1 MSFKN
6 YYENQ
11 VSELNEKIDDL
22 FEPLFE
28 AAETYYNLTTNGI
41 MELYDKSLTEAP
53 KVTKGT
59 NFVILNPKNE
69 DDKTRISGY
78 KKSKGMLR
86 LVGYT
91 LSKSR
96 ITKPNTD
103 SQFFE
108 LSKEFITFKTL
119 VGNTAE
125 EKALIL
131 KIKEREE
138 ERKKSEQKTSKDTS
152 FKLTD
157 DEILIFLDI
166 LKNTDPSKFARGV
179 YYFLDKDNDLFVEYI
194 YNKKDSKF
202 AFENLFKEAQPY
214 SGEEDGTGFKI
225 SGKAQ
230 EYEDVQVLGLY
241 FDADSLQK
249 QIEEFSAKNQD
260 LKIPYENKDFR
271 NIVRPFEVALESSDE
286 FRPFAGIIKRDFKKF
301 SYNDWL
307 GACILANGMTQ
318 FRKDVVKVTKPDIIF
333 KSMPEFKK
341 LETELMG
348 YRSEEDYGK
357 ISTADVIV
365 STIPS
370 KELMKGMEQKIIK
383 LNGNDD
389 HVQIIKDGKV
399 VGKFWQVSLKQ
410 SKEDSQLGRTQK
422 HFSKIYKMNV
432 DAKNV
437 FDSYISYEDL
447 LTESVLEKLS
457 STAKKG
463 AKFLKEVGKKFFDKI
478 KYLILALKEWS
489 SDFRNKITKK
499 MAEDVVEVARGL
511 YGLSMN
517 ESVKEDITN
526 TILILLKAPDKNWL
540 FAKEKTDILGS
551 DLYRMKNDLV
561 KVSYDSTEKPAKIV
575 DSVFRKQIFVYN
587 FMLAFK
593 EVISRS
599 KLPLENYIDE
609 LLGLYIEAVYG
620 ATKLPMYKV
629 YSTFNQ
635 HVPYEFIGTK
645 ESEKELRKGNILKNL
660 SKEGVPLISL
670 VIEPKKGSHSIG
682 LMLLTNIIGEDGK
695 FNPMYTKFNV
705 DYDKLTLAP
714 AFIAESEDVIP
725 TK

>member
-11 VSELNEKIDDL
+11 VSELNEKYDDL

-41 MELYDKSLTEAP
+41 MEIYEKSLSESP

-59 NFVILNPKNE
+59 NFVVLNPKNE
-69 DDKTRISGY
+69 EDKSRISGY

-119 VGNTAE
+119 VANTPE
-125 EKALIL
+125 EKALL
-131 KIKEREE
+131 KKIKERED
-138 ERKKSEQKTSKDTS
+138 ERKKSENKTSKDVS

-157 DEILIFLDI
+157 EEILIFLDI
-166 LKNTDPSKFARGV
+166 LRNTDPTKFARGV
-179 YYFLDKDNDLFVEYI
+179 YYFLDKDNDLFVEFI
-194 YNKKDSKF
+194 YNKKDPKF
-202 AFENLFKEAQPY
+202 AFENLFTESVPY
-214 SGEEDGTGFKI
+214 SGEEDGKGFKV
-225 SGKAQ
+225 SGRSQ
-230 EYEDVQVLGLY
+230 EYEDLQVLGLY
-241 FDADSLQK
+241 FDADAMSQ
-249 QIEEFSAKNQD
+249 QIEEFAAKNQD
-260 LKIPYENKDFR
+260 LKIPYENKDFK

-286 FRPFAGIIKRDFKKF
+286 FRPFSGIIKRDFKKF

-307 GACILANGMTQ
+307 GACQLANGMTQ
-318 FRKDVVKVTKPDIIF
+318 FRKDVVKVTKPYIIF
-333 KSMPEFKK
+333 SSIDTFKK

-348 YRSEEDYGK
+348 YRSEDEYGK
-357 ISTADVIV
+357 PSTADVIV
-365 STIPS
+365 STIS
-370 KELMKGMEQKIIK
+370 TKDLLKGMEQKNVK
-383 LNGNDD
+383 LVGNDD
-389 HVQIIKDGKV
+389 HVEVQRDGKII
-399 VGKFWQVSLKQ
+399 GKYWQVSLKR
-410 SKEDSQLGRTQK
+410 SKEDSQLGRTQR
-422 HFSKIYKMNV
+422 HFSKLYKMNV

-437 FDSYISYEDL
+437 FDSYISYENL
-447 LTESVLEKLS
+447 LTESVFEKLS

-463 AKFLKEVGKKFFDKI
+463 AKFLKEIGKKFFDKI

-489 SDFRNKITKK
+489 TDFRNKIIKQ
-499 MAEDVVEVARGL
+499 MANTIVEDARHL

-517 ESVKEDITN
+517 ESVKEDINGIIST
-526 TILILLKAPDKNWL
+526 LLRSPDKNWL
-540 FAKEKTDILGS
+540 FAKEKTDIIGT
-551 DLYRMKNDLV
+551 DLYRMKNDLI
-561 KVSYDSTEKPAKIV
+561 KVFYESVEKPAKVI
-575 DSVFRKQIFVYN
+575 DTVFKKQIFVYS

-599 KLPLENYIDE
+599 KMPLENYIDE

-635 HVPYEFIGTK
+635 HVPYEFIGTR
-645 ESEKELRKGNILKNL
+645 ETEKELRKGNILKNL
-660 SKEGVPLISL
+660 AKEGYPLISL
-670 VIEPKKGSHSIG
+670 TIEPKKGSHSIG
-682 LMLLTNIIGEDGK
+682 LMLLTNILGEDGK
-695 FNPMYTKFNV
+695 FNPLYTKFNI
-705 DYDKLTLAP
+705 DYDKNTLAP
-714 AFIAESEDVIP
+714 VFIAESEDVIP
-725 TK
+725 TN

>member
-333 KSMPEFKK
+333 KSMSEFKK

-561 KVSYDSTEKPAKIV
+561 KVSYESTEKPAKIV

>member
-11 VSELNEKIDDL
+11 VSELNEKMDDL

-41 MELYDKSLTEAP
+41 MELYEKSLTESP

-131 KIKEREE
+131 KIKERED

-194 YNKKDSKF
+194 YNKKDTKF

-214 SGEEDGTGFKI
+214 AGEEDGTGFKM

-241 FDADSLQK
+241 FDADALQK
-249 QIEEFSAKNQD
+249 QIEEFSVKNQD

-271 NIVRPFEVALESSDE
+271 NLVRPFEVALESSDE
-286 FRPFAGIIKRDFKKF
+286 FRPFSGIIKRDFKKF
-301 SYNDWL
+301 SFNDWI
-307 GACILANGMTQ
+307 GACQLANGMTQ
-318 FRKDVVKVTKPDIIF
+318 FRKDVVKETKPYIIF
-333 KSMPEFKK
+333 ESIPEFKK

-348 YRSEEDYGK
+348 YRSEEEYGK
-357 ISTADVIV
+357 ISTADLII

-370 KELMKGMEQKIIK
+370 KELLKGMEQKIIK
-383 LNGNDD
+383 LSGKDD
-389 HVQIIKDGKV
+389 HVEIIKDGKI
-399 VGKFWQVSLKQ
+399 VGKFWQVTLKI

-437 FDSYISYEDL
+437 FHSYISYEDL

-463 AKFLKEVGKKFFDKI
+463 AKFLKEIGKKFFDKI

-489 SDFRNKITKK
+489 VDFRSKITKK
-499 MAEDVVEVARGL
+499 MAESIVEDARTL

-526 TILILLKAPDKNWL
+526 TILILLKSPDKNWL

-551 DLYRMKNDLV
+551 DLYRMRNDLV
-561 KVSYDSTEKPAKIV
+561 KVSYDSTEKPAKVI
-575 DSVFRKQIFVYN
+575 DSIFRKQIFVYS
-587 FMLAFK
+587 FMVAFK

-599 KLPLENYIDE
+599 KLPLEGYIDE

-635 HVPYEFIGTK
+635 HVPYEFIGNK

-670 VIEPKKGSHSIG
+670 VIEPSKGSHTIG

-705 DYDKLTLAP
+705 DYDKNTLAP
-714 AFIAESEDVIP
+714 SFIAESEDVVP

>member
-11 VSELNEKIDDL
+11 VSELNEKMDDL

-41 MELYDKSLTEAP
+41 MELYEKSLTESP

-69 DDKTRISGY
+69 DDKARISGY

-131 KIKEREE
+131 KIKERED

-157 DEILIFLDI
+157 DEILIFLDV

-194 YNKKDSKF
+194 YNKKDTKF

-214 SGEEDGTGFKI
+214 AGEEDGTGFKM

-241 FDADSLQK
+241 FDADALQK
-249 QIEEFSAKNQD
+249 QIEEFSVKNQD

-271 NIVRPFEVALESSDE
+271 NLVRPFEVALESSDE
-286 FRPFAGIIKRDFKKF
+286 FRPFSGIIKRDFKKF
-301 SYNDWL
+301 SFNDWL
-307 GACILANGMTQ
+307 GVCQLANGMTQ
-318 FRKDVVKVTKPDIIF
+318 FRKDVVKETKPYIIF
-333 KSMPEFKK
+333 ESIPEFKK

-348 YRSEEDYGK
+348 YRSEEEYGK
-357 ISTADVIV
+357 ISTADLII

-370 KELMKGMEQKIIK
+370 KELLKGMEQKIIK
-383 LNGNDD
+383 LSGKDD
-389 HVQIIKDGKV
+389 HVEIIKDGKV
-399 VGKFWQVSLKQ
+399 VGKFWQVTLKI

-463 AKFLKEVGKKFFDKI
+463 AKFLKEIGKKFFDKI

-489 SDFRNKITKK
+489 VDFRSKITKK
-499 MAEDVVEVARGL
+499 MVETIVEDARTL

-526 TILILLKAPDKNWL
+526 TILILLKSPDKNWL

-551 DLYRMKNDLV
+551 DLYRMRNDLV
-561 KVSYDSTEKPAKIV
+561 KVSYDSTEKPAKVI
-575 DSVFRKQIFVYN
+575 DSIFRKQIFVYS
-587 FMLAFK
+587 FMVAFK

-599 KLPLENYIDE
+599 KLPLEGYIDE

-635 HVPYEFIGTK
+635 HVPYEFIGNK

-670 VIEPKKGSHSIG
+670 VIEPSKGSHTIG

-705 DYDKLTLAP
+705 DYDKNTLAP
-714 AFIAESEDVIP
+714 SFIAESEDVVP